1 MISDLIFVGSIFLV
15 FVTIYLLFFTKNA
28 TRSYADYLL
37 TATLLTHTWSVVLY
51 LVLYSEYILQFPH
64 LFKTGLPI
72 NFLIAPLSYLYVR
85 AVLYNEKSIQTKD
98 LLHAIPFL
106 IVFINYIPFYILPVD
121 IKLKIINNSLNYWPD
136 AFKYQAGILP
146 ENLAIL
152 FRIILAIFYIVLQW
166 KLIFSYKKVHKTSSV
181 QIQVQNVLQWLKLFT
196 ITSTII
202 LLGLLSII
210 IAIYIFPTYYNNDFV
225 TLIPS
230 LLVSIG
236 FFIMAAYLLTH
247 QEVLDGLPFI
257 KYKEVASNVVNDKS
271 YNLPYINEDYSEEM
285 IAIQTYF
292 ENDQPFLQKD
302 LSINHVSVALNIPSR
317 ELSFIIN
324 NHFGQRFNDFLNK
337 YRIEYITKKIN
348 KTYLTN
354 YTMEAIANEAG
365 FASKSSFNLAFK
377 KFNHCT
383 PSEYLLKQ
391 L

>member
-202 LLGLLSII
+202 LLGLLLF
-210 IAIYIFPTYYNNDFV
+210 IF
-225 TLIPS
+225 S
-230 LLVSIG
+230 LHTT
-236 FFIMAAYLLTH
+236 IMILLR
-247 QEVLDGLPFI
+247 
-257 KYKEVASNVVNDKS
+257 
-271 YNLPYINEDYSEEM
+271 
-285 IAIQTYF
+285 
-292 ENDQPFLQKD
+292 
-302 LSINHVSVALNIPSR
+302 LSQV
-317 ELSFIIN
+317 
-324 NHFGQRFNDFLNK
+324 
-337 YRIEYITKKIN
+337 
-348 KTYLTN
+348 
-354 YTMEAIANEAG
+354 
-365 FASKSSFNLAFK
+365 
-377 KFNHCT
+377 C
-383 PSEYLLKQ
+383 
-391 L
+391 